1 MIKYLLNR
9 PIAVFMVFTAF
20 FILGLVTYTNIPI
33 SLLPD
38 IAIPE
43 ITVKISGKNT
53 SARELEN
60 TSVRPIRQ
68 QLLQISSLR
77 DIHSET
83 RDGSAIIRLKFEYGA
98 NTDLAFIEVNEKID
112 LAMNYIPRTIN
123 RPRVVK
129 ASATDIPVFN
139 LNLTLK
145 NKKAFNKTV
154 DNEFVNLCEFSESV
168 IKRRIEQLPQVAMVD
183 VTGIIKKQ
191 VMLIPNHNLQE
202 ISGISNGDIETA
214 LANNNVDPGSMTV
227 RDGYYE
233 YNIKFSTIVRTIEDI
248 ENIIIRKNG
257 KIYRLKE
264 LASVSIVPEKETGM
278 AFYNGKRAVVM
289 EVIKQ
294 NNEKISSLQTE
305 ISKLTDDFKKKYPDI
320 DFSVSQNQS
329 VLLDYTISNLKQN
342 LIIAFIFVC
351 FVSAIFLKDVRT
363 SIIISLNMI
372 VSLVITFLFF
382 YLFGVSLNMISLTGL
397 VLASGMMIDNSII
410 VTDNIGQYR
419 RKHFSIEHSCI
430 KGTNE
435 VIAPMLTSSFT
446 TTSVFVPLIFLSG
459 IAGALFFDQAFSVT
473 VGLFVSYI
481 SGIIFLPICYK
492 LIYSI
497 KLPKEWLKREN
508 EILNKPI
515 KDSIFDTIYDKGTHW
530 VFSHKALTIIVMIG
544 IFPICVLLF
553 WIIPKEKMPYITQ
566 TEMIVRIDWND
577 NIHLS
582 ENKDRVESLL
592 RNLNSE
598 LPEHAAYLGQQQFLL
613 NKEKEQTAS
622 ETEIYMKAREVND
635 VPKLKKRVINYLAKN
650 FPLAVVTI
658 SPVGNIFEQI
668 FETGEPDLC
677 VGLYPKSENDSIS
690 RDDIQEIENKII
702 KETYEKPT
710 TTPFQMQMNLRIDRE
725 KLLLYN
731 ISYDEVY
738 NVLKTAFKENEVAIL
753 RSYQQYLPI
762 ILGGEEKT
770 VNEII
775 RNTLVKTSFN
785 EQGKSFA
792 VPLSDFITV
801 TYSEDIK
808 SIISGKQGE
817 FIPLQFYGTKHP
829 DKVIEKVKTD
839 ISKNNKWNIDF
850 SGSFFSNKKMMNE
863 MIVILMISILL
874 MYFILAAQFEN
885 FVLPLIVLLE
895 IPIDVTASLGLLIV
909 LGHSL
914 NLMSAIGIVVS
925 AGIIINDSILKV
937 DMMNK
942 LRKTGMPIM
951 DAIHESGRR
960 RLKAIL
966 MTTFTSIICMSP
978 LLFSYDIGSQLEKP
992 LALGIIGGMVMG
1004 TPVSLF
1010 VVPLVYWF
1018 IYRKKVVK
1026 VNIPNSYR
1034 DNNA

>member
-20 FILGLVTYTNIPI
+20 FILGLVTYMNIPI

-60 TSVRPIRQ
+60 TVVKPIRL
-68 QLLQISSLR
+68 QLLQIGNLR
-77 DIHSET
+77 DIHTET
-83 RDGSAIIRLKFEYGA
+83 QDGNAIVRLKFEYGA

-112 LAMNYIPRTIN
+112 LAMNFIPKTID

-145 NKKAFNKTV
+145 NEKTL
-154 DNEFVNLCEFSESV
+154 DKTDQTEFINLCEFSENV

-183 VTGIIKKQ
+183 VTGEIKKQ
-191 VMLIPNHNLQE
+191 VILVPNHNLLE
-202 ISGISNGDIETA
+202 ISGITNNDIESA
-214 LANNNVDPGSMTV
+214 LANNNIDPGSMTV

-233 YNIKFSTIVRTIEDI
+233 YNIKFSTIVRSVEDI
-248 ENIIIRKNG
+248 ENIFIRKND
-257 KIYRLKE
+257 KIYRLKD
-264 LASVSIVPEKETGM
+264 LASVKIVPEKETGM

-289 EVIKQ
+289 QVIKQ
-294 NNEKISSLQTE
+294 NNEKISSLKSE
-305 ISKLTDDFKKKYPDI
+305 IARLTDDFKRKYPNI
-320 DFSVSQNQS
+320 DFTVSQNQT
-329 VLLDYTISNLKQN
+329 VLLDYTISNLEQN
-342 LIIAFIFVC
+342 LYIAFIFVC
-351 FVSAIFLKDVRT
+351 FVSAIFLKDIRT
-363 SIIISLNMI
+363 SIIISLNMV
-372 VSLVITFLFF
+372 VSLVICFLFF

-410 VTDNIGQYR
+410 VTDNISQYR
-419 RKHFSIEHSCI
+419 RKRFSIQNSCI

-459 IAGALFFDQAFSVT
+459 MAGALFFDQAFSVS
-473 VGLFVSYI
+473 VGLFVSYL

-492 LIYSI
+492 LVYSV
-497 KLPKEWLKREN
+497 KLPENWLKKEN
-508 EILNKPI
+508 ERLTRPV
-515 KDSIFDTIYDKGTHW
+515 KDTIFDKIYDWGTRW
-530 VFSHKALTIIVMIG
+530 TFSHKALTMIVMVC
-544 IFPICVLLF
+544 IFPLCSFLF

-566 TEMIVRIDWND
+566 NEMIVKIDWND

-582 ENKDRVESLL
+582 ENKDRVETLIKSL
-592 RNLNSE
+592 NGA
-598 LPEHAAYLGQQQFLL
+598 LPEHAVYLGQQQFLL
-613 NKEKEQTAS
+613 NKEKEQTTS
-622 ETEIYMKAREVND
+622 EAEIYMKALHVEDIPN
-635 VPKLKKRVINYLAKN
+635 LKRNVTNYLAKN
-650 FPLAVVTI
+650 YPFAAITI
-658 SPVGNIFEQI
+658 FPVGNIFERI

-677 VGLYPKSENDSIS
+677 VELYPKNGNSPIS
-690 RDDIQEIENKII
+690 RDGINKIEQKI
-702 KETYEKPT
+702 LKETHKKPT
-710 TTPFQMQMNLRIDRE
+710 ATPFLLQMNLKIDRE

-731 ISYDEVY
+731 VSYEEVY
-738 NVLKTAFKENEVAIL
+738 NVLKTAFKENEVAVL

-762 ILGGEEKT
+762 VLSGEERT

-775 RNTLVKTSFN
+775 TNTLVKTSSF
-785 EQGKSFA
+785 EQGRFSA
-792 VPLSDFITV
+792 IPLSNFLTV
-801 TYSEDIK
+801 TYSEDLK
-808 SIISGKQGE
+808 SIIAGKQGE
-817 FIPLQFYGTKHP
+817 YVPLQFYDTKHP
-829 DKVIEKVKTD
+829 DKIIEKVKSD
-839 ISKNNKWNIDF
+839 ASVSNNWNIDF
-850 SGSFFSNKKMMNE
+850 SGSFFSNKKMINE
-863 MIVILMISILL
+863 LIVILLISISL

-895 IPIDVTASLGLLIV
+895 IPIDITASLGLLIV

-937 DMMNK
+937 DMMNQ
-942 LRKTGMPIM
+942 LRKTGIPLM

-966 MTTFTSIICMSP
+966 MTTFTSIVCMSP
-978 LLFSYDIGSQLEKP
+978 LLFGNDIGSQLETP
-992 LALGIIGGMVMG
+992 LALGIIGGMVIG

-1010 VVPLVYWF
+1010 VVPLVYWL
-1018 IYRKKVVK
+1018 IYRKKEVK
-1026 VNIPNSYR
+1026 VK
-1034 DNNA
+1034 A

>member
-60 TSVRPIRQ
+60 TVVKPIRQ
-68 QLLQISSLR
+68 QLLQIGNLR
-77 DIHSET
+77 DIHTET
-83 RDGSAIIRLKFEYGA
+83 QDGNAIARLKFEYGT

-112 LAMNYIPRTIN
+112 LAMNFIPRTID

-145 NKKAFNKTV
+145 NEKALDKT
-154 DNEFVNLCEFSESV
+154 DETNFVNLCEFSENV

-183 VTGIIKKQ
+183 VTGVTKKQ
-191 VMLIPNHNLQE
+191 VILVPNHNFLE
-202 ISGISNGDIETA
+202 ISGITNNDIESA
-214 LANNNVDPGSMTV
+214 LANNNIDPGSMTV

-233 YNIKFSTIVRTIEDI
+233 YNIKFSTIVRSFEDI
-248 ENIIIRKNG
+248 ENIFIRKND

-264 LASVSIVPEKETGM
+264 LASVKIVPGKETGM

-289 EVIKQ
+289 QVIKQ
-294 NNEKISSLQTE
+294 SNEKISSLKSE
-305 ISKLTDDFKKKYPDI
+305 IAKLTDDFKKKYPDI
-320 DFSVSQNQS
+320 DFTVSQNQT
-329 VLLDYTISNLKQN
+329 VLLDYTISNLEQN
-342 LIIAFIFVC
+342 LYIAFIFVC
-351 FVSAIFLKDVRT
+351 FVSAIFLKDIRT
-363 SIIISLNMI
+363 SIIISLNMV
-372 VSLVITFLFF
+372 VSLVICFLFF

-410 VTDNIGQYR
+410 VTDNISQHR
-419 RKHFSIEHSCI
+419 RKHFSIENSCI

-473 VGLFVSYI
+473 IGLFVSYI

-492 LIYSI
+492 LFYSI
-497 KLPKEWLKREN
+497 KLPENWLKKEN
-508 EILNKPI
+508 ERLTKPV
-515 KDSIFDTIYDKGTHW
+515 KDTIFDKIYDRGTHW
-530 VFSHKALTIIVMIG
+530 IFSHKALTMIVMICV
-544 IFPICVLLF
+544 FPICAGMF

-566 TEMIVRIDWND
+566 NEMIVKIDWND

-582 ENKDRVESLL
+582 ENKDRVEKLLKSL
-592 RNLNSE
+592 NGA
-598 LPEHAAYLGQQQFLL
+598 LPEHAEYLGQQQYLL

-622 ETEIYMKAREVND
+622 EAEIYMKAHHVED
-635 VPKLKKRVINYLAKN
+635 IPTLKRRVTNYLTKN
-650 FPLAVVTI
+650 YPFAAVTI
-658 SPVGNIFEQI
+658 SPVGNIFERI
-668 FETGEPDLC
+668 FETGEPDLS
-677 VGLYPKSENDSIS
+677 VELYSKNESSLTS
-690 RDDIQEIENKII
+690 RDGINRIEQKIL
-702 KETYEKPT
+702 KETHERPT
-710 TTPFQMQMNLRIDRE
+710 ATPFLLQMNLKIDRE

-731 ISYDEVY
+731 VSYDEVY
-738 NVLKTAFKENEVAIL
+738 NVLKTAFKENEVAVL

-762 ILGGEEKT
+762 VLGGEERT

-775 RNTLVKTSFN
+775 TNTLIKTSSS
-785 EQGKSFA
+785 EQGRFSA
-792 VPLSDFITV
+792 IPLYNFITV
-801 TYSEDIK
+801 TYSEDLK
-808 SIISGKQGE
+808 SIIAGKQGE
-817 FIPLQFYGTKHP
+817 YIPLQFYNTKHP
-829 DKVIEKVKTD
+829 DKIIEKVK
-839 ISKNNKWNIDF
+839 SYASVSNNWNIDF
-850 SGSFFSNKKMMNE
+850 SGSFFSNKKMINE
-863 MIVILMISILL
+863 LIVILMISILL

-895 IPIDVTASLGLLIV
+895 IPIDITASLGLLFV

-925 AGIIINDSILKV
+925 AGVIINDSILKV
-937 DMMNK
+937 DMMNQ
-942 LRKTGMPIM
+942 LRKTGIPIM

-966 MTTFTSIICMSP
+966 MTTFTSIVCMAP
-978 LLFSYDIGSQLEKP
+978 LLFGYDIGSQLEKP
-992 LALGIIGGMVMG
+992 LAIGIIGGMVMG

-1010 VVPLVYWF
+1010 VVPLVYWM
-1018 IYRKKVVK
+1018 IYRKKEVK
-1026 VNIPNSYR
+1026 VKVK
-1034 DNNA
+1034 A

>member
-1 MIKYLLNR
+1 MIKYLLSR

-20 FILGLVTYTNIPI
+20 FILGLVTYMNIPI

-60 TSVRPIRQ
+60 TVVRPIRQ
-68 QLLQISSLR
+68 QLLQIGSLR

-83 RDGSAIIRLKFEYGA
+83 RDGNAIIRLKFEYGA

-112 LAMNYIPRTIN
+112 LAMNYIPRTVD

-145 NKKAFNKTV
+145 HKKKFDKT
-154 DNEFVNLCEFSESV
+154 DETEFINLCEFSENV
-168 IKRRIEQLPQVAMVD
+168 IKRRIEQLPQVAIVD

-191 VMLIPNHNLQE
+191 VILVPNHNLQE
-202 ISGISNGDIETA
+202 ISGITNGDIESA
-214 LANNNVDPGSMTV
+214 LANNNIDPGSMTV

-233 YNIKFSTIVRTIEDI
+233 YNIKFSTIVRSVQDI
-248 ENIIIRKNG
+248 ENILFRKNG

-278 AFYNGKRAVVM
+278 AFYNGKRAVIM

-305 ISKLTDDFKKKYPDI
+305 IAKLTNDFRKKYPDI
-320 DFSVSQNQS
+320 DFSVSQNQT

-351 FVSAIFLKDVRT
+351 FVSAIFLKDIRT

-372 VSLVITFLFF
+372 VSLVICFLFF

-410 VTDNIGQYR
+410 VTENIGQYR

-492 LIYSI
+492 LVYSI
-497 KLPKEWLKREN
+497 KLPKYWLKLET
-508 EILNKPI
+508 EILNRPI
-515 KDSIFDTIYDKGTHW
+515 KDSIFDKIYDEGTHW
-530 VFSHKALTIIVMIG
+530 VFRHKAFTIILMIG
-544 IFPICVLLF
+544 MFPICVLFF

-566 TEMIVRIDWND
+566 TEMIVKIDWND

-592 RNLNSE
+592 RNLNGS
-598 LPEHAAYLGQQQFLL
+598 LPEHAVYLGQQQFLL

-622 ETEIYMKAREVND
+622 EAEIYMKALQVDD
-635 VPKLKKRVINYLAKN
+635 VPKLKQEIINYLTKN
-650 FPLAVVTI
+650 YPLAVFTI
-658 SPVGNIFEQI
+658 APVGNIFERI
-668 FETGEPDLC
+668 FETGEPDLS
-677 VGLYPKSENDSIS
+677 VELYSKNESESIS
-690 RDDIQEIENKII
+690 RDDIHKIEQKII
-702 KETYEKPT
+702 KETQERSTKI
-710 TTPFQMQMNLRIDRE
+710 PFLIQMNLRIDRE

-731 ISYDEVY
+731 VSYDEVY
-738 NVLKTAFKENEVAIL
+738 NVLKTAFKENEVAVL

-775 RNTLVKTSFN
+775 HKTLIKTSFDN
-785 EQGKSFA
+785 QGVSNA
-792 VPLSDFITV
+792 VPLSAFLNI
-801 TYSEDIK
+801 TYSEDLK
-808 SIISGKQGE
+808 SIIAGKQGE
-817 FIPLQFYGTKHP
+817 YIPLQFFNAKHL
-829 DKVIEKVKTD
+829 DKIIEKAKFE
-839 ISKNNKWNIDF
+839 ISDNNCWNVDF
-850 SGSFFSNKKMMNE
+850 SGSFFSNKKMINE
-863 MIVILMISILL
+863 LIVILLISILL

-895 IPIDVTASLGLLIV
+895 IPIDITAALGLLIL

-925 AGIIINDSILKV
+925 AGVIINDSILKV
-937 DMMNK
+937 DMMNQLHK
-942 LRKTGMPIM
+942 KGIPIM

-966 MTTFTSIICMSP
+966 MTTFTSIVCMSP

-1010 VVPLVYWF
+1010 VVPLVYWL
-1018 IYRKKVVK
+1018 IYRNKEVK
-1026 VNIPNSYR
+1026 VK
-1034 DNNA
+1034 A

>member
-1 MIKYLLNR
+1 MIKYLLQR
-9 PIAVFMVFTAF
+9 PIAVFMTFTAF
-20 FILGLVTYTNIPI
+20 FILGLVTYMNIPI

-43 ITVKISGKNT
+43 ITIKISGKNT

-60 TSVRPIRQ
+60 TAVKPIRQ
-68 QLLQISSLR
+68 QLLQIGSLR

-83 RDGSAIIRLKFEYGA
+83 RDGDAIIRLKFEYGA

-112 LAMNYIPRTIN
+112 LAMNYIPRTIE

-145 NKKAFNKTV
+145 DSKSLDKKDETGFI
-154 DNEFVNLCEFSESV
+154 NLCEFSENV

-183 VTGIIKKQ
+183 ITGLIKKQ
-191 VMLIPNHNLQE
+191 VILIPNRNIQE
-202 ISGISNGDIETA
+202 ISGITNSDIESA
-214 LANNNVDPGSMTV
+214 LANNNIDPGSMTV

-233 YNIKFSTIVRTIEDI
+233 YNIKFSTIVRSLEDI
-248 ENIIIRKNG
+248 ENILLRKNG

-264 LASVSIVPEKETGM
+264 LASVNMVPEKETGM

-294 NNEKISSLQTE
+294 NSEKISSLQTE
-305 ISKLTDDFKKKYPDI
+305 VAKLTDDLKKKYPDI
-320 DFSVSQNQS
+320 DFTVSQNQT

-342 LIIAFIFVC
+342 LIIAFLFVC

-410 VTDNIGQYR
+410 VTDNISQYR
-419 RKHFSIEHSCI
+419 RKHFSVENSCI
-430 KGTNE
+430 KGANE

-459 IAGALFFDQAFSVT
+459 MAGALFFDQAFSVT
-473 VGLFVSYI
+473 AGLFVSYI

-492 LIYSI
+492 LIYSVQ
-497 KLPKEWLKREN
+497 LPKNWLKRETEN
-508 EILNKPI
+508 LNKPI
-515 KDSIFDTIYDKGTHW
+515 KDSVFDTIYDKGTHW
-530 VFSHKALTIIVMIG
+530 VFSHKALTILLMIG
-544 IFPICVLLF
+544 MFPICVLLF
-553 WIIPKEKMPYITQ
+553 WVIPKEKMPYITQ
-566 TEMIVRIDWND
+566 TEMIVKIDWND

-582 ENKDRVESLL
+582 ENKDRVINLL
-592 RNLNSE
+592 KNLHGAM
-598 LPEHAAYLGQQQFLL
+598 PEHAEYLGQQQFLL

-622 ETEIYMKAREVND
+622 EAEIYIRASTVDD
-635 VPKLKKRVINYLAKN
+635 VPKLKHLISGFLSKNY
-650 FPLAVVTI
+650 PLAVVNI
-658 SPVGNIFEQI
+658 APVGNIFERI
-668 FETGEPDLC
+668 FETGEPDLS
-677 VGLYPKSENDSIS
+677 VELYSKNEGDSVSRELIQNIEQKIEKS
-690 RDDIQEIENKII
+690 
-702 KETYEKPT
+702 THEKPT
-710 TTPFQMQMNLRIDRE
+710 TVPFQMQMNLKIDRQ
-725 KLLLYN
+725 KLLVYN
-731 ISYDEVY
+731 VSYDEVY
-738 NVLKTAFKENEVAIL
+738 KVLKTAFKENEVATL

-762 ILGGEEKT
+762 VIGGEEKT

-775 RNTLVKTSFN
+775 ANTLVKTSFDN
-785 EQGKSFA
+785 QGISNA
-792 VPLSDFITV
+792 VPLSNFLTV
-801 TYSEDIK
+801 SYSEDLK
-808 SIISGKQGE
+808 SIIAGKQGE
-817 FIPLQFYGTKHP
+817 FIPLQFFKTKHP
-829 DKVIEKVKTD
+829 EKIIEETK
-839 ISKNNKWNIDF
+839 KNVLDNNRWNVDF
-850 SGSFFSNKKMMNE
+850 SGSIFSNKQMINE
-863 MIVILMISILL
+863 LIVILLISILL

-895 IPIDVTASLGLLIV
+895 IPIDITAALGLLLV

-937 DMMNK
+937 DMMNQ
-942 LRKTGMPIM
+942 LRKSGLPIM
-951 DAIHESGRR
+951 EAIHESGRR

-978 LLFSYDIGSQLEKP
+978 LLFSFDIGSQLEKP

-1018 IYRKKVVK
+1018 IYRKKEVK
-1026 VNIPNSYR
+1026 VVRSL
-1034 DNNA
+1034 

>member
-1 MIKYLLNR
+1 MIKYLLQR

-20 FILGLVTYTNIPI
+20 FILGLVTYMNIPI

-60 TSVRPIRQ
+60 TAVKPIRQ
-68 QLLQISSLR
+68 QLLQIGNLR

-83 RDGSAIIRLKFEYGA
+83 RDGNSIIRLKFEYGA
-98 NTDLAFIEVNEKID
+98 NTDLAFIEVNEKVD
-112 LAMNYIPRTIN
+112 LAMNYIPKTVD

-145 NKKAFNKTV
+145 NKKTSDKA
-154 DNEFVNLCEFSESV
+154 NETEFINLCEFSENV

-183 VTGIIKKQ
+183 VTGVVKKQ

-202 ISGISNGDIETA
+202 ISGITNGDIESA
-214 LANNNVDPGSMTV
+214 LANNNIDPGSMTI

-233 YNIKFSTIVRTIEDI
+233 YNIKFSTIVRSVEDI
-248 ENIIIRKNG
+248 ENILLRKNG
-257 KIYRLKE
+257 KIYHLKD
-264 LASVSIVPEKETGM
+264 LASVSIVPVKETGM

-294 NNEKISSLQTE
+294 NNEKISNLQTE
-305 ISKLTDDFKKKYPDI
+305 IAKLTDDFKNKYPDI
-320 DFSVSQNQS
+320 DFSVSQNQT

-351 FVSAIFLKDVRT
+351 FVTAFFLKDVRT

-481 SGIIFLPICYK
+481 SGIVFLPICYK

-497 KLPKEWLKREN
+497 KLPKKWLKRED
-508 EILNKPI
+508 EILNRPI
-515 KDSIFDTIYDKGTHW
+515 KDSIFDKIYDKGTHW
-530 VFSHKALTIIVMIG
+530 VFSHKALTIILMIG
-544 IFPICVLLF
+544 IFPICMLLF

-566 TEMIVRIDWND
+566 TEMIVKIDWND

-592 RNLNSE
+592 QNLNGT

-622 ETEIYMKAREVND
+622 EAEIYMKAHQVDD
-635 VPKLKKRVINYLAKN
+635 VPKLKQKVTNYLAKN

-658 SPVGNIFEQI
+658 SPVGNIFERI
-668 FETGEPDLC
+668 FETGEPDLS
-677 VGLYPKSENDSIS
+677 VDLYSKNENDSIS
-690 RDDIQEIENKII
+690 QNEIQQIEQKII
-702 KETYEKPT
+702 KETHEKPT
-710 TTPFQMQMNLRIDRE
+710 AIPFQMQMNLKIDRE

-738 NVLKTAFKENEVAIL
+738 NVLKTAFKENEVAVL

-785 EQGKSFA
+785 EQGKSFG
-792 VPLSDFITV
+792 VPLSDFLTI
-801 TYSEDIK
+801 TYSEDLK
-808 SIISGKQGE
+808 SIIAGKQGE
-817 FIPLQFYGTKHP
+817 YIPLQFYDMKHP

-839 ISKNNKWNIDF
+839 ISTNNKWNIDF
-850 SGSFFSNKKMMNE
+850 SGSFFSNKKMISE
-863 MIVILMISILL
+863 LIIILLISILL

-909 LGHSL
+909 CGHSL

-937 DMMNK
+937 DMMNQ

-966 MTTFTSIICMSP
+966 MTTFTSIVCMSP

-1018 IYRKKVVK
+1018 IYRKKTVK
-1026 VNIPNSYR
+1026 VINS
-1034 DNNA
+1034 ASM

>member
-20 FILGLVTYTNIPI
+20 FILGMVTYMNIPI

-43 ITVKISGKNT
+43 ITVKVSGKNT

-60 TSVRPIRQ
+60 TVVKPIRQ
-68 QLLQISSLR
+68 QLQQIGNLR
-77 DIHSET
+77 DIHTET
-83 RDGSAIIRLKFEYGA
+83 QDGNAIVRLKFEYGT

-112 LAMNYIPRTIN
+112 LAMNFIPKTID

-145 NKKAFNKTV
+145 NGNNLDKT
-154 DNEFVNLCEFSESV
+154 DQTGFINLCEFSENV

-183 VTGIIKKQ
+183 MTGIINKQ
-191 VMLIPNHNLQE
+191 VMLIPNHNMLE
-202 ISGISNGDIETA
+202 ISGITNNDIEFA
-214 LANNNVDPGSMTV
+214 LANNNIDPGSMTV

-233 YNIKFSTIVRTIEDI
+233 YNIKFSTIVRSVEDI
-248 ENIIIRKNG
+248 ENIYIRKND

-264 LASVSIVPEKETGM
+264 LASVKIVPEKESGM

-289 EVIKQ
+289 QVIKQ
-294 NNEKISSLQTE
+294 SNEKLSNLQSE
-305 ISKLTDDFKKKYPDI
+305 ITRLTDDFKREYPDI
-320 DFSVSQNQS
+320 DFTVSQNQT

-342 LIIAFIFVC
+342 LYIAFIFVC
-351 FVSAIFLKDVRT
+351 FVSAIFLKDIRT

-372 VSLVITFLFF
+372 VSLVICFLFF
-382 YLFGVSLNMISLTGL
+382 YLFGISLNMISLTGL

-410 VTDNIGQYR
+410 VTDNINQYR
-419 RKHFSIEHSCI
+419 RKHFSIENSCI

-435 VIAPMLTSSFT
+435 VIAPMLTSSLT
-446 TTSVFVPLIFLSG
+446 TTSVFAPLIFLSG

-473 VGLFVSYI
+473 IGLFVSYI

-497 KLPKEWLKREN
+497 KLPNNWLKKEN
-508 EILNKPI
+508 ERLRKPL
-515 KDSIFDTIYDKGTHW
+515 KDSIFDKIYDSGTHW
-530 VFSHKALTIIVMIG
+530 IFTHKALTMIVMICVFPLCAG
-544 IFPICVLLF
+544 IF

-566 TEMIVRIDWND
+566 NEMIVKVDWND

-582 ENKDRVESLL
+582 ENKDRVETVIK
-592 RNLNSE
+592 NLNGV
-598 LPEHAAYLGQQQFLL
+598 LPEHAVYLGQQQYLL

-622 ETEIYMKAREVND
+622 EAEIYMKVLHVED
-635 VPKLKKRVINYLAKN
+635 IPGLKQKVIDYLAKN
-650 FPLAVVTI
+650 YPLAAVTI
-658 SPVGNIFEQI
+658 SPVGNIFERI
-668 FETGEPDLC
+668 FETGEPDLS
-677 VGLYPKSENDSIS
+677 VELYTKNESSPIS
-690 RDDIQEIENKII
+690 REDIDKIERKILYDTQER
-702 KETYEKPT
+702 PT
-710 TTPFQMQMNLRIDRE
+710 ATPFLLQMNLKIDRE

-731 ISYDEVY
+731 VSYDEVY
-738 NVLKTAFKENEVAIL
+738 NVLKTAFKENQVAVL

-762 ILGGEEKT
+762 ILSGEERT

-775 RNTLVKTSFN
+775 TNTLVKTSSYD
-785 EQGKSFA
+785 QGKSSA
-792 VPLSDFITV
+792 IPLSNFLTV
-801 TYSEDIK
+801 AYSEDLK
-808 SIISGKQGE
+808 SIIAGKQGE
-817 FIPLQFYGTKHP
+817 YVPLQFYNTKQP
-829 DKVIEKVKTD
+829 EKIIQKIKSDASV
-839 ISKNNKWNIDF
+839 SKSWNVDF
-850 SGSFFSNKKMMNE
+850 SGSFFSNKQMIGE
-863 MIVILMISILL
+863 LIVILLISILL

-895 IPIDVTASLGLLIV
+895 IPIDVAASLGLLFV

-937 DMMNK
+937 DMMNQ
-942 LRKTGMPIM
+942 LRKTGIPLM

-966 MTTFTSIICMSP
+966 MTTFTSIICMAP
-978 LLFSYDIGSQLEKP
+978 LLFSNDIGSQLETP
-992 LALGIIGGMVMG
+992 LALGIIGGMVVG

-1018 IYRKKVVK
+1018 IYRKKEVK
-1026 VNIPNSYR
+1026 A
-1034 DNNA
+1034 NA

>member
-1 MIKYLLNR
+1 MIKYLLQR

-20 FILGLVTYTNIPI
+20 FILGWVTYLNIPI

-60 TSVRPIRQ
+60 TVVRPIRQ
-68 QLLQISSLR
+68 QLLQIGNLR

-83 RDGSAIIRLKFEYGA
+83 QDGNAIIRLKFEYGA
-98 NTDLAFIEVNEKID
+98 KTDLAFIEVNEKID
-112 LAMNYIPRTIN
+112 LAMNFIPRTVE

-145 NKKAFNKTV
+145 NNGTTDSKSQ
-154 DNEFVNLCEFSESV
+154 NEFIELCEFSENV
-168 IKRRIEQLPQVAMVD
+168 IKRRIEQLPQVSMVD
-183 VTGIIKKQ
+183 MTGMIKKQ
-191 VMLIPNHNLQE
+191 VILVPNSNLLE
-202 ISGISNGDIETA
+202 ISGVTNADIESA
-214 LANNNVDPGSMTV
+214 LANNNIDQGSMTV

-233 YNIKFSTIVRTIEDI
+233 YNIKFSTLIRSVDDI
-248 ENIIIRKNG
+248 ENIFIRKND

-264 LASVSIVPEKETGM
+264 LASVKIIPEKESGM

-289 EVIKQ
+289 QVIKQ
-294 NNEKISSLQTE
+294 NNEKISTLQSE
-305 ISKLTDDFKKKYPDI
+305 IAKLTDDFKKKYPNI
-320 DFSVSQNQS
+320 EFSVSQNQS

-342 LIIAFIFVC
+342 LLIAFLFVC
-351 FVSAIFLKDVRT
+351 FVSAIFLKDIRT

-372 VSLVITFLFF
+372 VALVICFLFF

-410 VTDNIGQYR
+410 VTDNISQYR
-419 RKHFSIEHSCI
+419 RKHFSIEESCI

-435 VIAPMLTSSFT
+435 VIAPMLSSSLT

-459 IAGALFFDQAFSVT
+459 MAGALFFDQAFSVT
-473 VGLFVSYI
+473 VGLFISYF

-492 LIYSI
+492 LIYSV
-497 KLPKEWLKREN
+497 KLPKAWLKREN
-508 EILNKPI
+508 DLLQKPY
-515 KDSIFDTIYDKGTHW
+515 KDSVFDKTYDNGTHW
-530 VFSHKALTIIVMIG
+530 VFNHKTLTIVTMIC
-544 IFPICVLLF
+544 IFPVCVYMF
-553 WIIPKEKMPYITQ
+553 CIIPKEKMPYITQ
-566 TEMIVRIDWND
+566 NEMIVKIDWND

-582 ENKDRVESLL
+582 ENKSRVGDALKKL
-592 RNLNSE
+592 DGA
-598 LPEHAAYLGQQQFLL
+598 LPEHAEYLGQQQFLL
-613 NKEKEQTAS
+613 NKDKEQTAS
-622 ETEIYMKAREVND
+622 EAEIYMKAQNVD
-635 VPKLKKRVINYLAKN
+635 DIPVLKQRIINYLAKN
-650 FPLAVVTI
+650 YPLAVVTI
-658 SPVGNIFEQI
+658 SPVGNIFERI
-668 FETGEPDLC
+668 FETGEPDLS
-677 VGLYPKSENDSIS
+677 VELYAKNENDSIT
-690 RDDIQEIENKII
+690 RGVLNEIEDKISL
-702 KETYEKPT
+702 ETNEKST
-710 TTPFQMQMNLRIDRE
+710 EIAYLMQMNLKIDRE

-731 ISYDEVY
+731 VSYNEVY
-738 NVLKTAFKENEVAIL
+738 QVLKTAFKANEVAVL

-792 VPLSDFITV
+792 LPLSNFLSIN
-801 TYSEDIK
+801 YSEDLK

-817 FIPLQFYGTKHP
+817 YVPLQFYETKHP
-829 DKVIEKVKTD
+829 EKVIEKVKLD
-839 ISKNNKWNIDF
+839 ISESNRWNVDF
-850 SGSFFSNKKMMNE
+850 SGSFFSNKKMINE
-863 MIVILMISILL
+863 LIVILLISILL

-895 IPIDVTASLGLLIV
+895 IPIDVTAALALLYV
-909 LGHSL
+909 FGHSL

-937 DMMNK
+937 DMMNQ
-942 LRKTGMPIM
+942 LRKTGMPVM

-966 MTTFTSIICMSP
+966 MTTFTSIVCMAP
-978 LLFSYDIGSQLEKP
+978 LLFSNDIGSQMETP
-992 LALGIIGGMVMG
+992 LAIGIIGGMVMG

-1018 IYRKKVVK
+1018 IYRKKEVK
-1026 VNIPNSYR
+1026 A
-1034 DNNA
+1034 NA

>member
-20 FILGLVTYTNIPI
+20 FILGMVTYMNIPI

-43 ITVKISGKNT
+43 ITVKVSGKNT

-60 TSVRPIRQ
+60 TVVKPIRQ
-68 QLLQISSLR
+68 QLQQIGNLR
-77 DIHSET
+77 DIHTET
-83 RDGSAIIRLKFEYGA
+83 QDGNAIVRLKFEYGT

-112 LAMNYIPRTIN
+112 LAMNFIPKTID

-145 NKKAFNKTV
+145 NDNNLDKT
-154 DNEFVNLCEFSESV
+154 DQTGFINLCEFSENV

-183 VTGIIKKQ
+183 MTGIINKQ
-191 VMLIPNHNLQE
+191 VILIPNHNMLE
-202 ISGISNGDIETA
+202 TSGITNNDIEFA
-214 LANNNVDPGSMTV
+214 LANNNIDPGSMTV

-233 YNIKFSTIVRTIEDI
+233 YNIKFSTIVRSVEDI
-248 ENIIIRKNG
+248 ENIYIRKND

-264 LASVSIVPEKETGM
+264 LASVKIVPEKESGM

-289 EVIKQ
+289 QVIKQ
-294 NNEKISSLQTE
+294 SNEKLSNLQSE
-305 ISKLTDDFKKKYPDI
+305 ITKLTDDFKRKYPDI
-320 DFSVSQNQS
+320 DFTVSQNQT

-342 LIIAFIFVC
+342 LYIAFIFVC
-351 FVSAIFLKDVRT
+351 FVSAIFLKDIRT

-372 VSLVITFLFF
+372 VSLVICFLFF
-382 YLFGVSLNMISLTGL
+382 YLFGISLNMISLTGL

-410 VTDNIGQYR
+410 VTDNINQYR
-419 RKHFSIEHSCI
+419 RKHFSIENSCI

-497 KLPKEWLKREN
+497 KLPKNWLKKEN
-508 EILNKPI
+508 ERLRKPL
-515 KDSIFDTIYDKGTHW
+515 KDSIFDKIYDLGTHW
-530 VFSHKALTIIVMIG
+530 IFSHKALTIIIM
-544 IFPICVLLF
+544 ICVFPLCAVLF
-553 WIIPKEKMPYITQ
+553 WVIPKEKMPYITQ
-566 TEMIVRIDWND
+566 NEMIVKIDWND

-582 ENKDRVESLL
+582 ENKDRVETLIKSLKGA
-592 RNLNSE
+592 
-598 LPEHAAYLGQQQFLL
+598 LPEHAVYLGQQQYLL

-622 ETEIYMKAREVND
+622 EAEIYMKAFHVENI
-635 VPKLKKRVINYLAKN
+635 PNLKQKVTNYLAKKY
-650 FPLAVVTI
+650 PLAAVTI
-658 SPVGNIFEQI
+658 SPVGNIFERI
-668 FETGEPDLC
+668 FETGEPDLS
-677 VGLYPKSENDSIS
+677 VELYTKNESNPVSRENIDK
-690 RDDIQEIENKII
+690 IERKILNDT
-702 KETYEKPT
+702 KEKPT
-710 TTPFQMQMNLRIDRE
+710 ATPFLLQMNLKIDRE

-731 ISYDEVY
+731 VSYDEVY
-738 NVLKTAFKENEVAIL
+738 NVLKTAFKENQVAVL

-762 ILGGEEKT
+762 ILSGEERT

-775 RNTLVKTSFN
+775 TNTLVKTSSYD
-785 EQGKSFA
+785 QGKPSA
-792 VPLSDFITV
+792 IPLSNFLTIA
-801 TYSEDIK
+801 YSEDLK
-808 SIISGKQGE
+808 SIIAGKQGE
-817 FIPLQFYGTKHP
+817 YVPLQFYNTKHP
-829 DKVIEKVKTD
+829 ETIIQKIKSDASV
-839 ISKNNKWNIDF
+839 SKSWNVDF
-850 SGSFFSNKKMMNE
+850 SGSFFSNKKMISE
-863 MIVILMISILL
+863 LIVILLISILL

-937 DMMNK
+937 DMMNQ
-942 LRKTGMPIM
+942 LRKTGIPLM

-966 MTTFTSIICMSP
+966 MTTFTSIICMAP
-978 LLFSYDIGSQLEKP
+978 LLFSNDIGSQLETP
-992 LALGIIGGMVMG
+992 LALGIIGGMVIG

-1018 IYRKKVVK
+1018 IYRKKE
-1026 VNIPNSYR
+1026 VNVI
-1034 DNNA
+1034 A

>member
-1 MIKYLLNR
+1 MIKYLLQR
-9 PIAVFMVFTAF
+9 PIAVFMTFTAF
-20 FILGLVTYTNIPI
+20 FILGLVTYMNIPI

-43 ITVKISGKNT
+43 ITIKISGKNT

-60 TSVRPIRQ
+60 TAVKPIRQ
-68 QLLQISSLR
+68 QLLQIGSLR

-83 RDGSAIIRLKFEYGA
+83 RDGDAIIRLKFEYGA

-112 LAMNYIPRTIN
+112 LAMNYIPRTIE

-145 NKKAFNKTV
+145 DNKSLDKKDETGFI
-154 DNEFVNLCEFSESV
+154 NLCEFSENV

-183 VTGIIKKQ
+183 ITGLIKKQ
-191 VMLIPNHNLQE
+191 VILTPNRNIQE
-202 ISGISNGDIETA
+202 ISGITNSDIESA
-214 LANNNVDPGSMTV
+214 LANNNIDPGSMTV

-233 YNIKFSTIVRTIEDI
+233 YNIKFSTIVRSLEDI
-248 ENIIIRKNG
+248 ENILLRKNG

-264 LASVSIVPEKETGM
+264 LASVNMVPEKETGM

-294 NNEKISSLQTE
+294 NSEKISSLQTE
-305 ISKLTDDFKKKYPDI
+305 VAKLTDDLKKKYPDI
-320 DFSVSQNQS
+320 DFTVSQNQT

-342 LIIAFIFVC
+342 LIIAFLFVC

-410 VTDNIGQYR
+410 VTDNISQYR
-419 RKHFSIEHSCI
+419 RKHFSIENSCI
-430 KGTNE
+430 KGANE

-459 IAGALFFDQAFSVT
+459 MAGALFFDQAFSVT
-473 VGLFVSYI
+473 AGLFVSYI

-497 KLPKEWLKREN
+497 KLPKNWLKRETEN
-508 EILNKPI
+508 LNRPI
-515 KDSIFDTIYDKGTHW
+515 KDSVFDKIYDKGTHW
-530 VFSHKALTIIVMIG
+530 VFSHKALTILLMIG
-544 IFPICVLLF
+544 MFPICVLLF
-553 WIIPKEKMPYITQ
+553 WVIPKEKMPYITQ
-566 TEMIVRIDWND
+566 TEMIVKIDWND

-582 ENKDRVESLL
+582 ENKDRVINLL
-592 RNLNSE
+592 KNLHGTI
-598 LPEHAAYLGQQQFLL
+598 PEHAEYLGQQQFLL

-622 ETEIYMKAREVND
+622 EAEIYMKASTVDD
-635 VPKLKKRVINYLAKN
+635 VPKLKRLISGFLSKNY
-650 FPLAVVTI
+650 PMAVLNI
-658 SPVGNIFEQI
+658 APVGNIFERI
-668 FETGEPDLC
+668 FETGEPDLS
-677 VGLYPKSENDSIS
+677 VELYSKNEGDSVS
-690 RDDIQEIENKII
+690 RELIQNVEQKIEKN
-702 KETYEKPT
+702 THEKPT
-710 TTPFQMQMNLRIDRE
+710 TVPFQMQMNLKINRE
-725 KLLLYN
+725 KLLVYN
-731 ISYDEVY
+731 VSYDEVY
-738 NVLKTAFKENEVAIL
+738 KVLKTAFKENEVATL

-762 ILGGEEKT
+762 VIGGEEKT

-775 RNTLVKTSFN
+775 ANTLVKTSFDN
-785 EQGKSFA
+785 QGISNA
-792 VPLSDFITV
+792 VPLSNFLTV
-801 TYSEDIK
+801 SYSEDLK
-808 SIISGKQGE
+808 SIIAGKQGE
-817 FIPLQFYGTKHP
+817 FIPLQFYKTKHP
-829 DKVIEKVKTD
+829 EKIIEETK
-839 ISKNNKWNIDF
+839 KNVLDNNRWNVDF
-850 SGSFFSNKKMMNE
+850 SGSIFSNKQMINE
-863 MIVILMISILL
+863 LIVILLISILL

-895 IPIDVTASLGLLIV
+895 IPIDITAALGLLYV

-937 DMMNK
+937 DMMNQ
-942 LRKTGMPIM
+942 LRKSGLPVME
-951 DAIHESGRR
+951 AIHESGRR

-978 LLFSYDIGSQLEKP
+978 LLFSFDIGSQLEKP

-1018 IYRKKVVK
+1018 IYRKKEVK
-1026 VNIPNSYR
+1026 IVHSL
-1034 DNNA
+1034 

>member
-9 PIAVFMVFTAF
+9 PIAVFMAFTAF
-20 FILGLVTYTNIPI
+20 FILGMVTYMNIPV

-60 TSVRPIRQ
+60 TVVKPIRL
-68 QLLQISSLR
+68 QLLQIGNLR
-77 DIHSET
+77 DIHTET
-83 RDGSAIIRLKFEYGA
+83 QDGNGIIRLKFEYGA

-112 LAMNYIPRTIN
+112 QAMNFIPRTID

-145 NKKAFNKTV
+145 NDKSTDKKDQSAFI
-154 DNEFVNLCEFSESV
+154 ELCEFSENV

-191 VMLIPNHNLQE
+191 VILIPNHNLLE
-202 ISGISNGDIETA
+202 ISGITNADIESA
-214 LANNNVDPGSMTV
+214 LSNNNIDPGSMTV

-233 YNIKFSTIVRTIEDI
+233 YNIKFPTIVRSVQDI
-248 ENIIIRKNG
+248 ENIFIRKND

-264 LASVSIVPEKETGM
+264 LASVKIVPEKETGM

-289 EVIKQ
+289 QVIKQ
-294 NNEKISSLQTE
+294 SNEKISNLQSE

-320 DFSVSQNQS
+320 DFAVSQNQT

-342 LIIAFIFVC
+342 LYIAFIFVC
-351 FVSAIFLKDVRT
+351 FVSAIFLKDIRT

-372 VSLVITFLFF
+372 VSLVICFLFF
-382 YLFGVSLNMISLTGL
+382 YLFGISLNMISLTGL

-419 RKHFSIEHSCI
+419 RKLFSIEDSCI

-435 VIAPMLTSSFT
+435 VIAPMMTSAFT

-497 KLPKEWLKREN
+497 KLPANWLKKEN
-508 EILNKPI
+508 ERLTKPI
-515 KDSIFDTIYDKGTHW
+515 EDTVFDKIYDSGTHW
-530 VFSHKALTIIVMIG
+530 TFNHKTLTMIVMVCV
-544 IFPICVLLF
+544 FPICASLF
-553 WIIPKEKMPYITQ
+553 WFIPKEKMPYITQ
-566 TEMIVRIDWND
+566 TEMIVKIDWND
-577 NIHLS
+577 NIHLF
-582 ENKDRVESLL
+582 ENKERVEKLIK
-592 RNLNSE
+592 NLNGA
-598 LPEHAAYLGQQQFLL
+598 LPEHAVYLGQQQFLL

-622 ETEIYMKAREVND
+622 EAELYLKVNQSD
-635 VPKLKKRVINYLAKN
+635 DMTGLRKRVTDYISKNYPFA
-650 FPLAVVTI
+650 AVTI
-658 SPVGNIFEQI
+658 SPVGNIFERI
-668 FETGEPDLC
+668 FETGEPDIS
-677 VGLYPKSENDSIS
+677 VELYSKNENNAVS
-690 RDDIQEIENKII
+690 RDDITKIEQKIST
-702 KETYEKPT
+702 ETNEKPT
-710 TTPFQMQMNLRIDRE
+710 ATPFLLQMNLKIDRE

-731 ISYDEVY
+731 VSYDEVF
-738 NVLKTAFKENEVAIL
+738 NVLKTAFKENEVAVL

-762 ILGGEEKT
+762 IIGGEEKT

-775 RNTLVKTSFN
+775 TGTLVKTSLN
-785 EQGKSFA
+785 DQGKLFA
-792 VPLSDFITV
+792 IPLSNFVTV
-801 TYSEDIK
+801 TYSEDLK

-817 FIPLQFYGTKHP
+817 YIPLQFYNTKNP
-829 DKVIEKVKTD
+829 DKITEKVKAD
-839 ISKNNKWNIDF
+839 SSLSNRWNVDF
-850 SGSFFSNKKMMNE
+850 SGSFFSNKKMINE
-863 MIVILMISILL
+863 LVVILMISILL

-895 IPIDVTASLGLLIV
+895 IPIDITASLGLLIL

-942 LRKTGMPIM
+942 LRNTGMPIM

-966 MTTFTSIICMSP
+966 MTTFTSIVCMAP
-978 LLFSYDIGSQLEKP
+978 LLVGFDIGSQLEKP
-992 LALGIIGGMVMG
+992 LAIGIIGGMVMG

-1010 VVPLVYWF
+1010 VVPLVYWI
-1018 IYRKKVVK
+1018 IYRKKEVRVV
-1026 VNIPNSYR
+1026 
-1034 DNNA
+1034 A

>member
-1 MIKYLLNR
+1 MIKYLLQR

-20 FILGLVTYTNIPI
+20 FILGWVTYLNIPI

-43 ITVKISGKNT
+43 ITVKIAGKNT

-60 TSVRPIRQ
+60 TVVKPIRQ
-68 QLLQISSLR
+68 QLLQIGNLR

-83 RDGSAIIRLKFEYGA
+83 LDGSAIIRLKFEYGA

-112 LAMNYIPRTIN
+112 LAMNFIPRTVD

-145 NKKAFNKTV
+145 NERTS
-154 DNEFVNLCEFSESV
+154 DSISQNEFIDLCEFSESV
-168 IKRRIEQLPQVAMVD
+168 IKRRIEQLPQVSMVD
-183 VTGIIKKQ
+183 MTGIIKKQ
-191 VMLIPNHNLQE
+191 VILVPNSNLLE
-202 ISGISNGDIETA
+202 ISGITNADIESA
-214 LANNNVDPGSMTV
+214 LANNNIDPGSMTV

-233 YNIKFSTIVRTIEDI
+233 YNIKFSTLIRSVDDI
-248 ENIIIRKNG
+248 ENILIRKND

-264 LASVSIVPEKETGM
+264 LVSVKIIPEKESGM

-289 EVIKQ
+289 QVIKQ
-294 NNEKISSLQTE
+294 NNEKISNLQTE
-305 ISKLTDDFKKKYPDI
+305 IAKLTDDFKKKYPNI
-320 DFSVSQNQS
+320 DFSVSQNQT

-342 LIIAFIFVC
+342 LLIAFIFVC
-351 FVSAIFLKDVRT
+351 FVSAIFLKDIRT

-372 VSLVITFLFF
+372 VALVICFLFF

-419 RKHFSIEHSCI
+419 RKHFSIEHACI

-459 IAGALFFDQAFSVT
+459 MAGALFFDQAFSVT

-497 KLPKEWLKREN
+497 KLPEKWQKREK
-508 EILNKPI
+508 ELLHKPY
-515 KDSIFDTIYDKGTHW
+515 KESVFDKIYDWGTHW
-530 VFSHKALTIIVMIG
+530 VFSHKLLTMLTMIC
-544 IFPICVLLF
+544 IFPVCVFMF
-553 WIIPKEKMPYITQ
+553 WIIPKEKMPYIAQ
-566 TEMIVRIDWND
+566 NEMIVKIDWND

-582 ENKDRVESLL
+582 ENKSRVEAVLK
-592 RNLNSE
+592 RLNGA
-598 LPEHAAYLGQQQFLL
+598 LPEHAEYLGQQQFLL
-613 NKEKEQTAS
+613 NKDKEQTAS
-622 ETEIYMKAREVND
+622 EVEIYMKTRTVD
-635 VPKLKKRVINYLAKN
+635 DIPMLRQKIIDYLSKNY
-650 FPLAVVTI
+650 PLASVTI
-658 SPVGNIFEQI
+658 SPVGNIFERI
-668 FETGEPDLC
+668 FEMGEPDLS
-677 VGLYPKSENDSIS
+677 VELYAKSENDSIS
-690 RDDIQEIENKII
+690 RGVLNEIEQKIS
-702 KETYEKPT
+702 KETHEKPT
-710 TTPFQMQMNLRIDRE
+710 EVPFLMQMNLKIDRK

-731 ISYDEVY
+731 VSYDEIY
-738 NVLKTAFKENEVAIL
+738 QVLKTAFKANEVAVL

-762 ILGGEEKT
+762 VLGGEEKT

-775 RNTLVKTSFN
+775 RCTLVKTSFN
-785 EQGKSFA
+785 DQGKSFD
-792 VPLSDFITV
+792 VPLSNFLTV
-801 TYSEDIK
+801 TYSEDLK

-817 FIPLQFYGTKHP
+817 YIPLQFYDTKHP
-829 DKVIEKVKTD
+829 DKVIEKVKSD
-839 ISKNNKWNIDF
+839 ISGSNRWNVDF
-850 SGSFFSNKKMMNE
+850 SGSFFSNKKMINE
-863 MIVILMISILL
+863 LIAILLISILL

-895 IPIDVTASLGLLIV
+895 IPIDVTASLGLLYV

-937 DMMNK
+937 DMMNQ
-942 LRKTGMPIM
+942 LRKTGIPIM

-966 MTTFTSIICMSP
+966 MTTFTSIVCMAP
-978 LLFSYDIGSQLEKP
+978 LLFSHDMGSQMETP

-1018 IYRKKVVK
+1018 IYRKKEVK
-1026 VNIPNSYR
+1026 VN
-1034 DNNA
+1034 A

>member
-1 MIKYLLNR
+1 MIKYLLQR
-9 PIAVFMVFTAF
+9 PIAVFMAFTAF
-20 FILGLVTYTNIPI
+20 VILGLITYQIVPI

-60 TSVRPIRQ
+60 TVVRPIRQ
-68 QLLQISSLR
+68 RLLQIGNLR

-83 RDGSAIIRLKFEYGA
+83 RDGNAIIRLKFEYGA
-98 NTDLAFIEVNEKID
+98 NTDLAFIEVNEKVD
-112 LAMNYIPRTIN
+112 LAMNYIPKTIE

-145 NKKAFNKTV
+145 NPNAATEKDQDAFI
-154 DNEFVNLCEFSESV
+154 DLCEFSENV

-202 ISGISNGDIETA
+202 ISGITNADIESA
-214 LANNNVDPGSMTV
+214 LANNNIDPGSMTV

-233 YNIKFSTIVRTIEDI
+233 YNIKFSTIVRSVADI
-248 ENIIIRKNG
+248 ENILLRKNG
-257 KIYRLKE
+257 KIYRLKD
-264 LASVSIVPEKETGM
+264 LASVNIVPGKETGM
-278 AFYNGKRAVVM
+278 AFYNGKRSVVM
-289 EVIKQ
+289 QVIKQ
-294 NNEKISSLQTE
+294 NNEKISNLQTE
-305 ISKLTDDFKKKYPDI
+305 ITKLTDDFKRKYPDI
-320 DFSVSQNQS
+320 DFSISQNQT

-351 FVSAIFLKDVRT
+351 FVSAIFLKDIRT

-372 VSLVITFLFF
+372 VSLIITFLFF
-382 YLFGVSLNMISLTGL
+382 YLFDVSLNMISLTGL

-419 RKHFSIEHSCI
+419 RKNFSIEQSCI
-430 KGTNE
+430 KGTND
-435 VIAPMLTSSFT
+435 VIAPMLTSTFT

-459 IAGALFFDQAFSVT
+459 MAGALFFDQAFSVT

-497 KLPKEWLKREN
+497 KLPKNPLKRET
-508 EILNKPI
+508 EISSKPI
-515 KDSIFDTIYDKGTHW
+515 EDSIFDKIYDKGIHW
-530 VFSHKALTIIVMIG
+530 VFSHKALTTTVMIV
-544 IFPICVLLF
+544 IFPVCVLLF

-566 TEMIVRIDWND
+566 TEMIVKIDWNE

-582 ENKDRVESLL
+582 ENKERVENLLGSLSGTL
-592 RNLNSE
+592 S
-598 LPEHAAYLGQQQFLL
+598 EHAAYLGEQQFLL
-613 NKEKEQTAS
+613 NKEREQSAS
-622 ETEIYMKAREVND
+622 EAELYMNAPQVEDIPV
-635 VPKLKKRVINYLAKN
+635 LKQKVTNYLAEN
-650 FPLAVVTI
+650 YPLAVVTI
-658 SPVGNIFEQI
+658 TPVGNIFERI
-668 FETGEPDLC
+668 FETGEPDLS
-677 VGLYPKSENDSIS
+677 VELYSKNESDSVS
-690 RDDIQEIENKII
+690 RDDIQKIEHKIA
-702 KETYEKPT
+702 KETNEKST
-710 TTPFQMQMNLRIDRE
+710 NIPFLMQMNLRIDRE

-731 ISYDEVY
+731 VSYGEVY
-738 NVLKTAFKENEVAIL
+738 NVLKTAFKENEVAVL

-770 VNEII
+770 INEII
-775 RNTLVKTSFN
+775 RNTLVKTLFN

-792 VPLSDFITV
+792 VPLSSFLTI
-801 TYSEDIK
+801 TYSEDFK
-808 SIISGKQGE
+808 SIIAGRQGE
-817 FIPLQFYGTKHP
+817 YIPLQFYNTIHP
-829 DKVIEKVKTD
+829 GKIIEKVKSD
-839 ISKNNKWNIDF
+839 IANNNRWNIDF
-850 SGSFFSNKKMMNE
+850 SGSFFANKKMINE
-863 MIVILMISILL
+863 LIVILLISILL

-895 IPIDVTASLGLLIV
+895 IPIDIAASLGLLIL

-937 DMMNK
+937 DMMNQ
-942 LRKTGMPIM
+942 LRKTGLPLME
-951 DAIHESGRR
+951 AIHESGRR

-966 MTTFTSIICMSP
+966 MTTFTSVVCLSP
-978 LLFSYDIGSQLEKP
+978 LLLSNDIGSQLESP
-992 LALGIIGGMVMG
+992 LAIGLIGGMVMG

-1018 IYRKKVVK
+1018 IYRKKAVK
-1026 VNIPNSYR
+1026 A
-1034 DNNA
+1034 NA

>member
-9 PIAVFMVFTAF
+9 PIAVFMAFTAF
-20 FILGLVTYTNIPI
+20 FILGMVTYMNIPV

-60 TSVRPIRQ
+60 TVVKPIRL
-68 QLLQISSLR
+68 QLLQIGNLR
-77 DIHSET
+77 DIHTET
-83 RDGSAIIRLKFEYGA
+83 QDGNGIIRLKFEYGA

-112 LAMNYIPRTIN
+112 QAMNFIPRTID

-145 NKKAFNKTV
+145 NDKSLDKKDQSAFI
-154 DNEFVNLCEFSESV
+154 DLCEFSENV

-191 VMLIPNHNLQE
+191 VILIPNHNLLE
-202 ISGISNGDIETA
+202 ISGITNADIESA
-214 LANNNVDPGSMTV
+214 LSNNNIDPGSMTV

-233 YNIKFSTIVRTIEDI
+233 YNIKFPTIVRSVQDI
-248 ENIIIRKNG
+248 ENIFIRKNN

-264 LASVSIVPEKETGM
+264 LASVKIVPEKETGM

-289 EVIKQ
+289 QVIKQ
-294 NNEKISSLQTE
+294 SNEKISNLQSE

-320 DFSVSQNQS
+320 DFAVSQNQT

-342 LIIAFIFVC
+342 LYIAFIFVC
-351 FVSAIFLKDVRT
+351 FVSAIFLKDIRT

-372 VSLVITFLFF
+372 VSLVICFLFF
-382 YLFGVSLNMISLTGL
+382 YLFGISLNMISLTGL

-419 RKHFSIEHSCI
+419 RKLFSIEDSCI

-435 VIAPMLTSSFT
+435 VIAPMMTSAFT

-497 KLPKEWLKREN
+497 KLPANWLKKEN
-508 EILNKPI
+508 ERLTKPI
-515 KDSIFDTIYDKGTHW
+515 EDTVFDKIYDSGTHW
-530 VFSHKALTIIVMIG
+530 TFNHKTLTMIVMVCV
-544 IFPICVLLF
+544 FPICASLF
-553 WIIPKEKMPYITQ
+553 WFIPKEKMPYITQ
-566 TEMIVRIDWND
+566 TEMIVKIDWND
-577 NIHLS
+577 NIHLF
-582 ENKDRVESLL
+582 ENKERVEKLIK
-592 RNLNSE
+592 NLNGA
-598 LPEHAAYLGQQQFLL
+598 LPENAVYLGQQQFLL

-622 ETEIYMKAREVND
+622 EAELY
-635 VPKLKKRVINYLAKN
+635 LKVHQSDDMTGLRKRVTDYISKNYPFA
-650 FPLAVVTI
+650 AVTI
-658 SPVGNIFEQI
+658 SPVGNIFERI
-668 FETGEPDLC
+668 FETGEPDIC
-677 VGLYPKSENDSIS
+677 VELYSKNENNAVS
-690 RDDIQEIENKII
+690 RDDITKIEQKIST
-702 KETYEKPT
+702 ETNEKPT
-710 TTPFQMQMNLRIDRE
+710 ATPFLLQMNLKIDRE

-731 ISYDEVY
+731 VSYDEVF
-738 NVLKTAFKENEVAIL
+738 NVLKTAFKENEVAVL

-762 ILGGEEKT
+762 IIGGEEKT

-775 RNTLVKTSFN
+775 TGTLVKTSLN
-785 EQGKSFA
+785 DQGKLFA
-792 VPLSDFITV
+792 IPLSNFVTV
-801 TYSEDIK
+801 TYSEDLK
-808 SIISGKQGE
+808 SIIAGKQGE
-817 FIPLQFYGTKHP
+817 YIPLQFYNTKNP
-829 DKVIEKVKTD
+829 DKITEKVKAD
-839 ISKNNKWNIDF
+839 SSLINRWNVDF
-850 SGSFFSNKKMMNE
+850 SGSFFSNKKMINE
-863 MIVILMISILL
+863 LVVILMISILL

-895 IPIDVTASLGLLIV
+895 IPIDITASLGLLIL

-942 LRKTGMPIM
+942 LRNTGMPIM

-966 MTTFTSIICMSP
+966 MTTFTSIVCMVP
-978 LLFSYDIGSQLEKP
+978 LLYGFDIGSQLEKP
-992 LALGIIGGMVMG
+992 LAIGIIGGMVMG

-1010 VVPLVYWF
+1010 VVPLVYWI
-1018 IYRKKVVK
+1018 IYRKKEVRVV
-1026 VNIPNSYR
+1026 V
-1034 DNNA
+1034 

>member
-1 MIKYLLNR
+1 MIRYLLNR
-9 PIAVFMVFTAF
+9 PIAVFMAFTAF
-20 FILGLVTYTNIPI
+20 FILGLVTYVNIPI

-43 ITVKISGKNT
+43 ITVKISGKNS

-60 TSVRPIRQ
+60 STVKPIRQ
-68 QLLQISSLR
+68 QLLQIGNLR
-77 DIHSET
+77 DIHTET
-83 RDGSAIIRLKFEYGA
+83 RDGNAIVRLKFEYGA

-112 LAMNYIPRTIN
+112 LAMNFIPRN
-123 RPRVVK
+123 MDRPRVVK

-145 NKKAFNKTV
+145 NEKAFDKT
-154 DNEFVNLCEFSESV
+154 DPTAFIDLCEFSENV
-168 IKRRIEQLPQVAMVD
+168 IKRRIEQLPQVSMVD
-183 VTGIIKKQ
+183 LSGIIKKQ
-191 VMLIPNHNLQE
+191 VILIPNQNVLE
-202 ISGISNGDIETA
+202 ISGITNADIESA
-214 LANNNVDPGSMTV
+214 LANNNIDPGSMTV

-233 YNIKFSTIVRTIEDI
+233 YNIKFSTLVRSVDDI
-248 ENIIIRKNG
+248 ENILLRKND
-257 KIYRLKE
+257 KIYRLKD
-264 LASVSIVPEKETGM
+264 LVSVSIMPEKEEGICL
-278 AFYNGKRAVVM
+278 YNGKRAVVM
-289 EVIKQ
+289 QVIKQ
-294 NNEKISSLQTE
+294 NNEKISNLQDE
-305 ISKLTDDFKKKYPDI
+305 IAKLTDDFKKKYPDI

-372 VSLVITFLFF
+372 VSLVICFLFF
-382 YLFGVSLNMISLTGL
+382 YLFGISLNMISLTGL

-419 RKHFSIEHSCI
+419 RKHYSIEDACI
-430 KGTNE
+430 KGTND

-459 IAGALFFDQAFSVT
+459 MAGALFYDQAFSVT

-497 KLPKEWLKREN
+497 KLPKAWLKREQETPN
-508 EILNKPI
+508 API
-515 KDSIFDTIYDKGTHW
+515 KDTVFDTIYDKGTHW
-530 VFSHKALTIIVMIG
+530 VFSHKGLTMIIMLI
-544 IFPICVLLF
+544 IFPICALLF
-553 WIIPKEKMPYITQ
+553 WMIPKEKMPYITQ
-566 TEMIVRIDWND
+566 NEMIVKVDWNE

-582 ENKDRVESLL
+582 ENKERVEKVLKNMNGL
-592 RNLNSE
+592 
-598 LPEHAAYLGQQQFLL
+598 LPEHAEYLGQQQFLL

-622 ETEIYMKAREVND
+622 EAEIYMKANRVED
-635 VPKLKKRVINYLAKN
+635 IPALKLKVSDYLTRNY
-650 FPLAVVTI
+650 PLAVVTMV
-658 SPVGNIFEQI
+658 PVGTIFERI

-677 VGLYPKSENDSIS
+677 VELYSKNENDSIS
-690 RDDIQEIENKII
+690 KEGIHDLEQKIVH
-702 KETYEKPT
+702 ESHEKPT
-710 TTPFQMQMNLRIDRE
+710 NLPFLMQMNLRIDRE

-731 ISYDEVY
+731 VSYNQVY
-738 NVLKTAFKENEVAIL
+738 NVLKTAFKQNEIAVL

-762 ILGGEEKT
+762 ILSGEEKT
-770 VNEII
+770 VHEIVQS
-775 RNTLVKTSFN
+775 TLVKTSSN
-785 EQGKSFA
+785 GQGLSSE
-792 VPLSDFITV
+792 VPLSDFLTI
-801 TYSEDIK
+801 TYSEDLK
-808 SIISGKQGE
+808 SIIAGKQGE
-817 FIPLQFYGTKHP
+817 YIPLQFYNAKHP
-829 DKVIEKVKTD
+829 DKVIEKVKAE
-839 ISKNNKWNIDF
+839 ISANSRWNVDF
-850 SGSFFSNKKMMNE
+850 SGSFFSNKKMIGELM
-863 MIVILMISILL
+863 VILLISILL

-895 IPIDVTASLGLLIV
+895 IPIDVTASLALLLV

-937 DMMNK
+937 DMMNQ
-942 LRKTGMPIM
+942 LRKTGMPLM

-966 MTTFTSIICMSP
+966 MTTFTSIVCMSP
-978 LLFSYDIGSQLEKP
+978 LLFSNDIGSQLETP
-992 LALGIIGGMVMG
+992 LALGIIGGMVVG

-1010 VVPLVYWF
+1010 VVPLVYWW
-1018 IYRKKVVK
+1018 IYRNKP
-1026 VNIPNSYR
+1026 IIIHNS
-1034 DNNA
+1034 